1 MRLTQEGAFTT
12 AFGLATIFF
21 VPVSPRTIRFLTEE
35 EREAYCQD
43 LVDNWSGDAD
53 TDGKYDEVFSWSEV
67 ASVFTDAP
75 HVLLMFI
82 PAFFAG
88 VMLYGLAY
96 FTPTVVSALGYSPNR
111 TQLLTVPP
119 YTCSFVFSIVSSYFS
134 DKYKSRGLMAAFCAL
149 LATAGYAIFLASG
162 NKDSDYGALF
172 LQIVGVYAIIPCL
185 VTWNANNIQPYYR
198 RATAV
203 VVIVAAVNVGGIL
216 STWLYTDAPRFHKAT
231 CINLS
236 FSLGIALASAG
247 LIFYLR
253 SRNAEKRVKVQG
265 LLQLG
270 EQGKEDGKWDSP
282 EEQRR
287 LGDRHSR
294 FEYTM

>member
-1 MRLTQEGAFTT
+1 VVCLF
-12 AFGLATIFF
+12 IFS
-21 VPVSPRTIRFLTEE
+21 VI
-35 EREAYCQD
+35 
-43 LVDNWSGDAD
+43 D
-53 TDGKYDEVFSWSEV
+53 T
-67 ASVFTDAP
+67 
-75 HVLLMFI
+75 
-82 PAFFAG
+82 
-88 VMLYGLAY
+88 
-96 FTPTVVSALGYSPNR
+96 
-111 TQLLTVPP
+111 
-119 YTCSFVFSIVSSYFS
+119 VSSELTYILCFIS
-134 DKYKSRGLMAAFCAL
+134 
-149 LATAGYAIFLASG
+149 LASG